1 MLLSLYVCV
10 CVHTLAFKE
19 KKKKKRFGGSRCIK
33 TGRSKRERELEPHHH
48 HQPATGFVCY
58 YDTGKYIEH
67 RERPSSSSSS
77 STREEIYRRTHM
89 NEVLILS
96 PNRPHSHVAIDYT
109 GDATLYS
116 SHEPISY
123 CCVFLVLLLSDAAAA
138 ALGLLSYG
146 GHSAER

>member
-1 MLLSLYVCV
+1 MCV

-19 KKKKKRFGGSRCIK
+19 KKKKRFGGSRCIK

-77 STREEIYRRTHM
+77 SSTREEIYRRTY
-89 NEVLILS
+89 ERGS
-96 PNRPHSHVAIDYT
+96 YT
-109 GDATLYS
+109 LAK
-116 SHEPISY
+116 
-123 CCVFLVLLLSDAAAA
+123 
-138 ALGLLSYG
+138 
-146 GHSAER
+146 

>member
-1 MLLSLYVCV
+1 V

-19 KKKKKRFGGSRCIK
+19 KKKKRFGGSRCIK

-123 CCVFLVLLLSDAAAA
+123 CCVFLVLLSAAAAA

>member
-1 MLLSLYVCV
+1 
-10 CVHTLAFKE
+10 
-19 KKKKKRFGGSRCIK
+19 
-33 TGRSKRERELEPHHH
+33 
-48 HQPATGFVCY
+48 
-58 YDTGKYIEH
+58 
-67 RERPSSSSSS
+67 
-77 STREEIYRRTHM
+77 M

-123 CCVFLVLLLSDAAAA
+123 CCVFLVLLSAAAA